1 MTQSVTASPRND
13 DAEKACA
20 TTTSLVASKIRA
32 RDGGSRPGIEE
43 SEGLIV
49 AVAVA
54 GMADCWPVVET
65 DTDCRPDAVTEG
77 EKDNVGS
84 LDAVITGATTPASAN
99 IMNSLSIVVL
109 LLFAVD
115 YRCITDEQLQV
126 CFSSQ
131 PEKTKKK
138 PTLARGQ
145 RATLSHYQHL
155 LIIVARSSDVV
166 DIEEHPR

>member
-84 LDAVITGATTPASAN
+84 LDAVITGATTPASTN

-109 LLFAVD
+109 FLMLID
-115 YRCITDEQLQV
+115 YRCITSTNSL
-126 CFSSQ
+126 
-131 PEKTKKK
+131 
-138 PTLARGQ
+138 TLILSNKINKEETHSGQ